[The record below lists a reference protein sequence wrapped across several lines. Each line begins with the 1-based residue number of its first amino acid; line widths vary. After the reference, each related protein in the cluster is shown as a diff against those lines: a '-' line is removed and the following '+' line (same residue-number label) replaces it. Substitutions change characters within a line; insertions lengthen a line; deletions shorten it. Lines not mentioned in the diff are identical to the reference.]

1 MSNTWPWPADTTQL
15 DFARRLLQC
24 YRTALMDIDPK
35 SCSKLDEFATT
46 HGHTWVS
53 PAPIIAADDDL
64 IDATEAAAIAGVA
77 VQTIRQW
84 AYRQHIQ
91 RHYANGHPTR
101 YRVGDILGYLEET
114 RRKRL
119 KGRTGQSRT

>member
-1 MSNTWPWPADTTQL
+1 
-15 DFARRLLQC
+15 
-24 YRTALMDIDPK
+24 MDIDPK

-53 PAPIIAADDDL
+53 PAPIVAADDDL
-64 IDATEAAAIAGVA
+64 IDATEAAALAGVA

-101 YRVGDILGYLEET
+101 YRVGDILSYLEET

-119 KGRTGQSRT
+119 KGRTGQPRT